1 MSEDDDFELDD
12 LYPGLKREEILNEER
27 DIEVDKDFDAELKR
41 LDALMRAR
49 AALYA
54 AGLAVEALSNLFESC
69 SPNVDATDSIGERI
83 DGLIVELGDMRE
95 DPMQGKCGSLR
106 VNAILDVSSS
116 RPENAARNQR
126 GRPFAPGQSGNPAGK
141 PKGARH
147 RTTLLAE
154 RLMQTDV
161 VEVVHAVINQAKGGD
176 TSAAKLILERIAPVR
191 RGAAVQLELPE
202 LRTPQDVGG
211 AIAELVRAM
220 AEGQITVDEALTVS
234 HVLESRL
241 RAIETIDL
249 DARLSALESRVGVA

>member
-1 MSEDDDFELDD
+1 VSEDDDFELDD
-12 LYPGLKREEILNEER
+12 FCPGLKREEILDEEH
-27 DIEVDKDFDAELKR
+27 DVEVDEEFDAELKR

-54 AGLAVEALSNLFESC
+54 AGLAV
-69 SPNVDATDSIGERI
+69 DDI
-83 DGLIVELGDMRE
+83 RE

-106 VNAILDVSSS
+106 VNAIFDVSSS
-116 RPENAARNQR
+116 HPENAARNQR

-161 VEVVHAVINQAKGGD
+161 VEVVQAVINQAKGGD
-176 TSAAKLILERIAPVR
+176 MSAAKLILDRLIPLR
-191 RGAAVQLELPE
+191 KGAAVQLELPE
-202 LRTPQDVGG
+202 VRTPQDVGG
-211 AIAELVRAM
+211 AIAALVRAM

-249 DARLSALESRVGVA
+249 DARLSALESRVGLA